1 MKNSRII
8 SVLWLVLI
16 VMILSIAVS
25 ADGYQAADD
34 KIEIIFQQNSAF
46 TDVQK
51 EIIRDY
57 YENAEQ
63 SAAGYGLK
71 CILFGHSYVTEY
83 VTTVQHKV
91 STASPRCLEKVYK
104 TSVCEDCSDTQST
117 LISQNYID
125 CCE

>member
-16 VMILSIAVS
+16 VMVLSIAVS
-25 ADGYQAADD
+25 ADVHQDVND
-34 KIEIIFQQNSAF
+34 EIDIIFQQNSAF

-57 YENAEQ
+57 YENADQ

-71 CILFGHSYVTEY
+71 CTLFGHSYVTEY
-83 VTTVQHKV
+83 ITTVQHK
-91 STASPRCLEKVYK
+91 Y
-104 TSVCEDCSDTQST
+104 
-117 LISQNYID
+117 
-125 CCE
+125 